1 MSFHPSITRT
11 RIVRDCATCNGS
23 GELVANVTNPY
34 GYGPDPQCDIDV
46 ECDACNGEGE
56 IVEWTDP
63 LVEMRARRLSWRY
76 WPQLADPLRRKGYA
90 LSRHVAMAHVHLPG
104 DPVQYRMEKAA

>member
-1 MSFHPSITRT
+1 MSRHPDITLT
-11 RIVRDCATCNGS
+11 RIVRDCATCNGT
-23 GELVANVTNPY
+23 GELIVNTSPQPF
-34 GYGPDPQCDIDV
+34 GLPDPQCDIDV
-46 ECDACNGEGE
+46 ECHVCHGEGE

-90 LSRHVAMAHVHLPG
+90 LSRHVAMERAHLPA
-104 DPVQYRMEKAA
+104 DRMGVAA